1 MIALTAG
8 RRGWSDA
15 LVLKPSQCIRPPYRA
30 RSTFMQRSI
39 TTERPPASAIRASSV
54 VDAMHWAQRHR
65 LQEGR
70 SRVEKQPLA
79 PARHP
84 SSRRRPSARHDT
96 RSAST
101 HDDVQGFPSS
111 LTGRLAVELLVQLA
125 AVRQRADYAPHVRM
139 SLDSDR
145 RPLGPVRQL
154 APGQALA
161 GVGAILLRVSERACV
176 RAGGDARN
184 AEQRSASRDPRPRD
198 GAWVERWR
206 L

>member
-70 SRVEKQPLA
+70 SRVEEQPLA

-84 SSRRRPSARHDT
+84 SSRRRPSAATILGAHRLMT
-96 RSAST
+96 MCKAS
-101 HDDVQGFPSS
+101 
-111 LTGRLAVELLVQLA
+111 
-125 AVRQRADYAPHVRM
+125 
-139 SLDSDR
+139 R
-145 RPLGPVRQL
+145 RPSPDV
-154 APGQALA
+154 
-161 GVGAILLRVSERACV
+161 
-176 RAGGDARN
+176 
-184 AEQRSASRDPRPRD
+184 
-198 GAWVERWR
+198 
-206 L
+206 